1 MLGRYIL
8 LAGRV
13 AIAVPRVQA
22 GMPFLTFGSG
32 DVVRLSLAA
41 TQLVKSVT
49 FQKCEKRYRVL
60 YKAKYKMATCVLV
73 TEILP
78 GAHLSVSLDLSDL
91 RSGRGGLAFCEKW
104 VF

>member
-49 FQKCEKRYRVL
+49 FQKCEKR
-60 YKAKYKMATCVLV
+60 
-73 TEILP
+73 
-78 GAHLSVSLDLSDL
+78 
-91 RSGRGGLAFCEKW
+91 
-104 VF
+104 

>member
-1 MLGRYIL
+1 MLGRDIL

-13 AIAVPRVQA
+13 GRAVPRVRA

-49 FQKCEKRYRVL
+49 FRKCEKRYRGL
-60 YKAKYKMATCVLV
+60 YEAKYKMVMGVLV

-91 RSGRGGLAFCEKW
+91 TSGLP
-104 VF
+104 